1 MEFVMTLN
9 KIDNFSINEAKSNET
24 DEFSIP
30 LHINDILSICQ
41 DFAMLKIQYQ
51 IEDILEYGVE
61 EAIKNSL
68 VKQESLPHV
77 KCFLQKI
84 CKNPYFGDAAEQAE
98 DCLALIYAYEDKY
111 KISYSSN

>member
-1 MEFVMTLN
+1 MTLN
-9 KIDNFSINEAKSNET
+9 KIDPNET

-30 LHINDILSICQ
+30 LHINDILDLCQ
-41 DFAMLKIQYQ
+41 EFTMLQIKYQ

-77 KCFLQKI
+77 KYFLQKI
-84 CKNPYFGDAAEQAE
+84 CKNAYFGDAAGQAE
-98 DCLALIYAYEDKY
+98 NCLTLIYSYEDKH
-111 KISYSSN
+111 KIRYCSN

>member
-1 MEFVMTLN
+1 MTLN
-9 KIDNFSINEAKSNET
+9 KIDNFSVNEATPNET
-24 DEFSIP
+24 EEFSIP

-61 EAIKNSL
+61 DSIKNSL
-68 VKQESLPHV
+68 VKQDSLPHI

-84 CKNPYFGDAAEQAE
+84 CKNPYFGDATTQAE
-98 DCLALIYAYEDKY
+98 DCLALISSYEDKY
-111 KISYSSN
+111 KIRYCSN

>member
-1 MEFVMTLN
+1 MTLN

-61 EAIKNSL
+61 ESIKNSL
-68 VKQESLPHV
+68 VKQESLPHI
-77 KCFLQKI
+77 KYFLQKI
-84 CKNPYFGDAAEQAE
+84 CKNPYFGDATAQAE
-98 DCLALIYAYEDKY
+98 DCLTLIYAYEDKY
-111 KISYSSN
+111 KIRYCSN